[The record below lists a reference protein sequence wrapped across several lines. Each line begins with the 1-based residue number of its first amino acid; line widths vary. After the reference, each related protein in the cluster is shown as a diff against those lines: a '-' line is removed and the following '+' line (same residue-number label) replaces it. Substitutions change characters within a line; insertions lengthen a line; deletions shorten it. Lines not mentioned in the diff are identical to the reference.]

1 MEKKPIRVFA
11 AVFTGM
17 FTFFFFY
24 AFIAWAT
31 TRLAITPYGRFVSTF
46 FKGRTKEESKAFI
59 EANKPMFDSMVV
71 EATRFANFCMTP
83 LVGFVTGIVVGLIIP
98 SRKAVHG
105 VIWSLLTVAPIAGF
119 FWFKS
124 ATVPNRELYLLLL
137 LAAAAVGGAL
147 GNRLSVKFIQQ
158 KETEIKL

>member
-24 AFIAWAT
+24 AFIAWVT
-31 TRLAITPYGRFVSTF
+31 TKLAITPYGRFVATF
-46 FKGRTKEESKAFI
+46 FKGKTKEESKAFI

-71 EATRFANFCMTP
+71 EATRFSNLCMTP
-83 LVGFVTGIVVGLIIP
+83 LVGFVTGVVVGLIIP
-98 SRKAVHG
+98 SRKVVHG

-124 ATVPNRELYLLLL
+124 AAVPNRGLYLLLL
-137 LAAAAVGGAL
+137 LAATALGGL
-147 GNRLSVKFIQQ
+147 WGNRLSVRFIQK
-158 KETEIKL
+158 KEDEIKL